1 MSPQQDSPTKFGDY
15 YLMDKVAIGGMA
27 EIWRGKA
34 VGLEGFERTVALKLI
49 LPSYTQNAEFNSMFI
64 DEARIASSM
73 NHSNIVRITNFGV
86 IDGRYYHEEEFIDGR
101 SVRQILQ
108 KCRDNE
114 KLLPIDSACYI
125 ISEVCKGLHYA
136 HTKHDPVTNEALN
149 IIHRDMSPQNIMV
162 SFEGEVKIVD
172 WGIAKAKGK
181 IEETRA
187 GVLKGK
193 FGYMSP
199 EQSEGEEL
207 DARSDIFSL
216 GIVFYEAI
224 TGERLFV
231 SDNEINTLKKIR
243 EGNIP
248 LPSKVNPAIDR
259 ELEAI
264 ILKTLARP
272 RIERYQSCYDVHE
285 DIVKYLHKKFP
296 AYNSLKL
303 SKFIR
308 ELFSSEILADRKR
321 MNEKEQSMPSYSPLS
336 YGSRSY
342 EDKTRVSSSDQSSY
356 EKFADSSPDR
366 TQLADSSSNRK
377 EDNEPTMATISN
389 GSAASSASIHEVTQS
404 SAPRPA
410 RENTPSEISYGKS
423 EIRPDVRIVE
433 AGSKRKVF
441 IRVGLV
447 AVLVVLVGLIFLMP
461 SNKTTV
467 KKSPPAPI
475 PTPAPVPTP
484 DPAPKPEPTPE
495 PKPQPAPEPA
505 QKPEAAPAP
514 RPAPAPEP
522 EPTPEPAPVVTEHKT
537 SPVQTYVGKEGSLTL
552 SSEPV
557 KAEVFIDGQ
566 TRGKTPLKIKDL
578 ELGKRYEL
586 SLKASGFDT
595 LKKFFTLR
603 RESNNLVLTLTPS
616 ETSGKS
622 FISIDSQP
630 PSQVFVDGKLA
641 ANFESVYMYQVEPG
655 NHTVRFV
662 NKKLDIDYSTVLK
675 VDRGEHVKKNITLR

>member
-15 YLMDKVAIGGMA
+15 YLMDKIAIGGMA
-27 EIWRGKA
+27 EIWRGKTI
-34 VGLEGFERTVALKLI
+34 GLEGFERTVALKLI
-49 LPSYTQNAEFNSMFI
+49 LPSYTQNPEFNSMFV
-64 DEARIASSM
+64 DEARIASSL

-86 IDGRYYHEEEFIDGR
+86 TDGRYYHEEEFIDGR

-181 IEETRA
+181 MEETRA

-259 ELEAI
+259 ELETI

-303 SKFIR
+303 SKFIK
-308 ELFSSEILADRKR
+308 ELFSTEILADRKR
-321 MNEKEQSMPSYSPLS
+321 MSEKEQSMPSYSPLS
-336 YGSRSY
+336 YGVRSY
-342 EDKTRVSSSDQSSY
+342 EDKTRVSTSDQSSY
-356 EKFADSSPDR
+356 EKFSDSNPDR
-366 TQLADSSSNRK
+366 TLLADSASNK
-377 EDNEPTMATISN
+377 KDDNNEPTVATMSG
-389 GSAASSASIHEVTQS
+389 GSMSSASIHEATQS
-404 SAPRPA
+404 SAPRPLRQNA
-410 RENTPSEISYGKS
+410 PSEINYNRS
-423 EIRPDVRIVE
+423 EVKVIE

-441 IRVGLV
+441 VRVALV
-447 AVLVVLVGLIFLMP
+447 AILVVLMGLVFLMP
-461 SNKTTV
+461 NRPKPVAAVPAQPAVTTPSETGV
-467 KKSPPAPI
+467 AVPGTDQATQQPTIKIESAPA
-475 PTPAPVPTP
+475 PAPVQEQAKVPETSPPTQHQT
-484 DPAPKPEPTPE
+484 AEQ
-495 PKPQPAPEPA
+495 QPAPEQRA
-505 QKPEAAPAP
+505 
-514 RPAPAPEP
+514 
-522 EPTPEPAPVVTEHKT
+522 EHA
-537 SPVQTYVGKEGSLTL
+537 QTYVGKEGSLTL

-557 KAEVFIDGQ
+557 KAGVFLDGQ
-566 TRGKTPLKIKDL
+566 AKGITPLKITDL

-586 SLKASGFDT
+586 SLKANGFET
-595 LKKFFTLR
+595 LTKFFTLR
-603 RESNNLVLTLTPS
+603 RESNNLRLTLVPTDS
-616 ETSGKS
+616 IDKS

-630 PSQVFVDGKLA
+630 PSQVYVDGKLA
-641 ANFESVYMYQVEPG
+641 ANFQSVFMYQVEPG
-655 NHTVRFV
+655 NHIVRFI
-662 NKKLDIDYSTVLK
+662 NKKLDIDYSTVIK
-675 VDRGEHVKKNITLR
+675 VEKGEHVKKNITLR

>member
-15 YLMDKVAIGGMA
+15 YLMDKIAIGGMA

-34 VGLEGFERTVALKLI
+34 IGLEGFERTVALKLI
-49 LPSYTQNAEFNSMFI
+49 LPSYTQNPEFNSMFI
-64 DEARIASSM
+64 DEARIASSL

-86 IDGRYYHEEEFIDGR
+86 TDGRYYHEEEFIDGR

-181 IEETRA
+181 MEETRA

-199 EQSEGEEL
+199 EQAEGEEL

-231 SDNEINTLKKIR
+231 ADNEINTLKKIR

-259 ELEAI
+259 ELETI

-285 DIVKYLHKKFP
+285 DIVRYLHKKFP

-303 SKFIR
+303 SKFIK
-308 ELFSSEILADRKR
+308 ELFSTEILADRKR
-321 MNEKEQSMPSYSPLS
+321 MSEREQSMPSYSPLS
-336 YGSRSY
+336 YGARSY
-342 EDKTRVSSSDQSSY
+342 EEKTRISSSDQSSY
-356 EKFADSSPDR
+356 ENYVEMNPDR
-366 TQLADSSSNRK
+366 TLLADSASNK
-377 EDNEPTMATISN
+377 KGDNEPTRATVANS
-389 GSAASSASIHEVTQS
+389 SVASSASIHEETQS
-404 SAPRPA
+404 SAPRPV
-410 RENTPSEISYGKS
+410 RENTPAEINYSKS
-423 EIRPDVRIVE
+423 DIKIVE
-433 AGSKRKVF
+433 AGNKRKMF
-441 IRVGLV
+441 LKFGLI
-447 AVLVVLVGLIFLMP
+447 AALVVLVSLIFLMP
-461 SNKTTV
+461 NNKKTKEQPKQITSQV
-467 KKSPPAPI
+467 PAFE
-475 PTPAPVPTP
+475 TPASEVKEIKQAK
-484 DPAPKPEPTPE
+484 DVKQE
-495 PKPQPAPEPA
+495 PQPVAKTEPVQVPVA
-505 QKPEAAPAP
+505 TPV
-514 RPAPAPEP
+514 PEP
-522 EPTPEPAPVVTEHKT
+522 EPEQKAEVPPV
-537 SPVQTYVGKEGSLTL
+537 YVGKIGSLTL
-552 SSEPV
+552 ASEPV
-557 KAEVFIDGQ
+557 KADVLIDGVSK
-566 TRGKTPLKIKDL
+566 GKTPLTIKEL

-586 SLKASGFDT
+586 SLRAEGFET
-595 LKKFFTLR
+595 LTKFFTLR
-603 RESNNLVLTLTPS
+603 RENNNLVLTLTPS

-630 PSQVFVDGKLA
+630 PSQVYVDGKLA
-641 ANFESVYMYQVEPG
+641 ANFKSLFMYEVAPG

-662 NKKLDIDYSTVLK
+662 NKKLEIDYSTAIK
-675 VDRGEHVKKNITLR
+675 VEKGEHVKKNITLR